1 MEIDDP
7 FRVPGQDSQPSAEPD
22 QPQGVADSAP
32 SILPITTTPIQPQPE
47 EELYLTK
54 TPELFQRVDAR
65 GKVYV
70 CKKTDDGVIVRVR
83 EAGTIKDV
91 LTQELRKAAI
101 MKPSEITEALQSEPD
116 SMTAFERAA
125 LTLASS
131 AAAGDREAINTLL
144 DRIIGRPKQTSESV
158 SVSFSID
165 DILTGKATMT
175 NPPNFPDIEVNP
187 DE

>member
-1 MEIDDP
+1 
-7 FRVPGQDSQPSAEPD
+7 
-22 QPQGVADSAP
+22 
-32 SILPITTTPIQPQPE
+32 
-47 EELYLTK
+47 
-54 TPELFQRVDAR
+54 
-65 GKVYV
+65 
-70 CKKTDDGVIVRVR
+70 VIVRVR
-83 EAGTIKDV
+83 ESGSIKDV
-91 LTQELRKAAI
+91 LTNELRKAAI
-101 MKPSEITEALQSEPD
+101 MKPSEITEALQNEPD

-175 NPPNFPDIEVNP
+175 NPPNFPDIEVSP